1 MGTSDTTMADTAI
14 PDYTDI
20 NGVDHKATWGTIK
33 NTEVNTSAEN
43 LHTRQRRIASRILAA
58 ANLIAITGRRG
69 RANWVVTNAQ
79 IATALQDNSS
89 YVVNPMV
96 NTMSQGASQSLY
108 LAGTLAGLN
117 VYVDPYQKWED
128 CRITVGRKGNGK
140 EPGLVFMPYLLAD
153 SVNIVAEGTM
163 APKMLVNSRY
173 ALVPCGFYPES
184 SVYTLVV
191 DSPEFGII

>member
-1 MGTSDTTMADTAI
+1 
-14 PDYTDI
+14 
-20 NGVDHKATWGTIK
+20 
-33 NTEVNTSAEN
+33 
-43 LHTRQRRIASRILAA
+43 
-58 ANLIAITGRRG
+58 
-69 RANWVVTNAQ
+69 VTNAQ

-153 SVNIVAEGTM
+153 SCSITAEGTM

-173 ALVPCGFYPES
+173 AITPVGFFPEMMY
-184 SVYTLVV
+184 YTFIV
-191 DSPEFGII
+191 DSPEFGIL